1 MEVDRIQKSF
11 DLKNINLSPPCFI
24 IVCTQGENDWEALE
38 SAMKTSVNY
47 VAFVGSRR
55 KTEILKKE
63 LSENG
68 ISQERMEV
76 MVNPAGIDLKAKTPS
91 EIALSILAE
100 IIQLLRA
107 NKTKDDQVVS
117 EFEEK
122 TIDPVCGMQVDT
134 GLNKNTVQFKNQDYH
149 FCCNGCK
156 TKFNKNP
163 ELFLVPS

>member
-1 MEVDRIQKSF
+1 
-11 DLKNINLSPPCFI
+11 
-24 IVCTQGENDWEALE
+24 
-38 SAMKTSVNY
+38 MKTSVNY

-68 ISQERMEV
+68 ISQERLEV

-107 NKTKDDQVVS
+107 NNTLDHQVVS
-117 EFEEK
+117 ESEEK
-122 TIDPVCGMQVDT
+122 AIDPVCGMKVDT
-134 GLNKNTVQFKNQDYH
+134 KLNKNTFQFNNEYYH
-149 FCCNGCK
+149 F
-156 TKFNKNP
+156 
-163 ELFLVPS
+163 